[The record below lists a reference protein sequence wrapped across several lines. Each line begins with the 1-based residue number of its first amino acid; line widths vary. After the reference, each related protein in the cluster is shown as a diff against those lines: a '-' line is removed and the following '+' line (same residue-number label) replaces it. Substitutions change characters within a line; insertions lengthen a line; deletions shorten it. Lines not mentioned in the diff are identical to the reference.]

1 MTSYIT
7 DHFFIKDIKN
17 MQKCILIY
25 FTVLLAY
32 GCECFPSSK
41 GIVRDSTTK
50 ILLDSVL
57 VKIYSDTKLE
67 ETYYTDSSGKYRAF
81 ISSSMKCKQLNI
93 EFSKSGYDSI
103 RISDPPTENNI
114 VELKKR

>member
-1 MTSYIT
+1 
-7 DHFFIKDIKN
+7 

-25 FTVLLAY
+25 FTVLLAF

-57 VKIYSDTKLE
+57 VKVYSDSKLE
-67 ETYYTDSSGKYRAF
+67 ETYYTDSSGKYHAF
-81 ISSSMKCKQLNI
+81 ISSSIKCKQLNI
-93 EFSKSGYDSI
+93 EFSKSGYDST
-103 RISDPPTENNI
+103 RISDPLTENNI
-114 VELKKR
+114 VELKRR